1 VKDLVAPLPGF
12 SVGLRRHWFAA
23 TAALPLVVLGLAQV
37 LPTHGPGAAIRLA
50 AAATVVLLVPGAFVV
65 RALGAPP
72 DLGVAV
78 AAALAWSLVLLFG
91 ALLVTFAVG
100 GSLTLALVLLA
111 AATLAAAVGAL
122 RHESPA
128 VGRADLVAVLGVTL
142 ASLPLAAAAW
152 FVHRTATGDAL
163 FHVAYVRKLEELA
176 TLDSLESVGQ
186 VADGGLHPGY
196 AFPLWHGALA
206 AVARLAG
213 IDAADAVIRLGP
225 VLTPL
230 FVLVAYGAGAAL
242 FRSWAGGVALA
253 AGATGIAALTGE
265 RLGALE
271 VLSDPEGAARHL
283 LVPALLALVFWYA
296 RGGGP
301 PALACVA
308 AASFALAVVHPNYA
322 PYAALVL
329 GGCLVG
335 RLALVRRVPGDV
347 AALGISIAVLA
358 LATAAF
364 AAWLW
369 PAVADTASV
378 TAGAAETARDLARY
392 PGVFDG
398 TADSFSV
405 DPAAITRRGGLVVA
419 ALVAV
424 PLAGF
429 AGRRLWAALVLGG
442 SLAVLAVLLVAPL
455 LTLLADLA
463 SVSQARRLVGFLP
476 LPFALAGAAVLAG
489 RFRLAGVAAALAA
502 GAVVRW
508 AFPPESGT
516 GPGAEWPVWVAAG
529 GGALALAVA
538 AWRRPEGPRVTAWAA
553 AAAVAL
559 VAPSAIATLR
569 DLEQEPLDGFA
580 LSGGLVQ
587 ALRSSVGTEDV
598 VMAKPET
605 AYRVSAEVPT
615 LVVSLPI
622 AHIADTETARPRE
635 RLRDTETFFSPES
648 SAADRHEILERY
660 DARWLV
666 LDKRRSYS
674 REFRTYA
681 QTLAPVYEDGRF
693 LLLRTGAS

>member
-1 VKDLVAPLPGF
+1 MKDLVAPLPGF
-12 SVGLRRHWFAA
+12 SGGLRRHWFAA
-23 TAALPLVVLGLAQV
+23 TAALPLVVLGLAQL

-50 AAATVVLLVPGAFVV
+50 AAAAVVLLVPGAFVV
-65 RALGAPP
+65 RALGSPK

-78 AAALAWSLVLLFG
+78 AAALAWSLFLLFG
-91 ALLVTFAVG
+91 ALLLTFAVE

-111 AATLAAAVGAL
+111 AATLAAAAGAL
-122 RHESPA
+122 RRESPA
-128 VGRADLVAVLGVTL
+128 VARDDLVATLGVTL

-186 VADGGLHPGY
+186 LADAGLHPGY

-206 AVARLAG
+206 AVVRLAG
-213 IDAADAVIRLGP
+213 VDSTETVIRVGP

-230 FVLVAYGAGAAL
+230 FIVIAYGAGAVL

-296 RGGGP
+296 RGGGA
-301 PALACVA
+301 PALAGVA
-308 AASFALAVVHPNYA
+308 AASFALAVVHPSYA

-329 GGCLVG
+329 GGCLLA
-335 RLALVRRVPGDV
+335 RLAIGRRLRGKV
-347 AALGISIAVLA
+347 AALGISIAALV

-364 AAWLW
+364 VAWLW
-369 PAVADTASV
+369 PTVADTASV
-378 TAGAAETARDLARY
+378 MAGAAETARDLARY
-392 PGVFDG
+392 PGMFEG
-398 TADSFSV
+398 TAESFSV

-419 ALVAV
+419 ALLAV
-424 PLAGF
+424 PLAAF

-442 SLAVLAVLLVAPL
+442 SLAVVAVLLVPPL

-489 RFRLAGVAAALAA
+489 RFRLAGVAAAFAA

-508 AFPPESGT
+508 AFPPDGGS
-516 GPGAEWPVWVAAG
+516 GPGEWPVWVAVAG
-529 GGALALAVA
+529 GAVALVVA

-559 VAPSAIATLR
+559 VAPSAVATLR
-569 DLEQEPLDGFA
+569 DLEREPLDGFA
-580 LSGGLVQ
+580 LTGGLVQ

-598 VMAKPET
+598 VMARPET

-622 AHIADTETARPRE
+622 AHVPDTATSRPRE
-635 RLRDTETFFSPES
+635 RLRDTGRFFAPET

-666 LDKRRSYS
+666 LDKRRADA

>member
-1 VKDLVAPLPGF
+1 MKDLVAPPPGV

-23 TAALPLVVLGLAQV
+23 TAVLPLLVLGLAQL

-50 AAATVVLLVPGAFVV
+50 AAGTVVLLVPGAFVV
-65 RALGAPP
+65 RALGWPP

-78 AAALAWSLVLLFG
+78 AAALAWSLVLLFA
-91 ALLVTFAVG
+91 ALLLTFAVE
-100 GSLTLALVLLA
+100 GSLTLTLVLLA
-111 AATLAAAVGAL
+111 AATLAAAVAAL
-122 RHESPA
+122 RRESPTVA
-128 VGRADLVAVLGVTL
+128 RADLFASLSVTL

-152 FVHRTATGDAL
+152 YVHRTAVGDAL

-213 IDAADAVIRLGP
+213 MDAADTVIRMGP

-230 FVLVAYGAGAAL
+230 FALVAYGAGAVL
-242 FRSWAGGVALA
+242 FRSWAGGVAVA
-253 AGATGIAALTGE
+253 AGATGIAVLTGDG
-265 RLGALE
+265 LGALE
-271 VLSDPEGAARHL
+271 VLSDPEGAGRHL
-283 LVPALLALVFWYA
+283 LVPALLALVFWYV
-296 RGGGP
+296 RGGGT
-301 PALACVA
+301 PALAGVA
-308 AASFALAVVHPNYA
+308 AASFAVAVVHPNYA

-329 GGCLVG
+329 GGCLLA
-335 RLALVRRVPGDV
+335 RLAVVRRFRRDV
-347 AALGISIAVLA
+347 AALGISIAALA
-358 LATAAF
+358 LATAAY

-369 PAVADTASV
+369 PAVADTAAV
-378 TAGAAETARDLARY
+378 TASAADTARDLAHY
-392 PGVFDG
+392 PGVFEG

-419 ALVAV
+419 ALLAV
-424 PLAGF
+424 PLAAF
-429 AGRRLWAALVLGG
+429 AGRRLWAALVLGA
-442 SLAVLAVLLVAPL
+442 SLAVLAVLLLPPL

-489 RFRLAGVAAALAA
+489 RFRVAGVAGALAA
-502 GAVVRW
+502 GAAVRW
-508 AFPPESGT
+508 AFPPDGGS
-516 GPGAEWPVWVAAG
+516 GPGEWPVWVALAG
-529 GGALALAVA
+529 SVLALVAA

-559 VAPSAIATLR
+559 VAPSAVATLR
-569 DLEQEPLDGFA
+569 GLEQEPIDGFA
-580 LSGGLVQ
+580 LTGGLVQ
-587 ALRSSVGTEDV
+587 ALRSSVGAEDV

-605 AYRVSAEVPT
+605 AYRVAAEVPT

-622 AHIADTETARPRE
+622 AHIADTERARPRE
-635 RLRDTETFFSPES
+635 RLRDTGIFFAPQT
-648 SAADRHEILERY
+648 SAADRHAVLERY

>member
-1 VKDLVAPLPGF
+1 MKDIVAPRPGF
-12 SVGLRRHWFAA
+12 SPGLRRHWFGAA
-23 TAALPLVVLGLAQV
+23 AALPLVALGLAQV
-37 LPTHGPGAAIRLA
+37 LPTHGAGAAIRLA
-50 AAATVVLLVPGAFVV
+50 AAAAVVLLVPGALVV
-65 RALGAPP
+65 RALGPP
-72 DLGVAV
+72 AELSVAV
-78 AAALAWSLVLLFG
+78 AAALVWSLVLLFA
-91 ALLVTFAVG
+91 ALLLTFAVE
-100 GSLTLALVLLA
+100 GSLTLTLVLLA
-111 AATLAAAVGAL
+111 AATLAAAVAAL
-122 RHESPA
+122 RRESPA
-128 VGRADLVAVLGVTL
+128 VERADLFATLGVTL

-152 FVHRTATGDAL
+152 YVHRTATGDAL

-213 IDAADAVIRLGP
+213 IDAADTVIRLGP

-230 FVLVAYGAGAAL
+230 FVLVAYGAGVAL

-253 AGATGIAALTGE
+253 AGATGIAALNGE
-265 RLGALE
+265 QLDALE
-271 VLSDPEGAARHL
+271 VLSGPDGAARHL
-283 LVPALLALVFWYA
+283 LVPALLALVFWYV
-296 RGGGP
+296 RGGGA
-301 PALACVA
+301 PALAAVA

-329 GGCLVG
+329 GGCL
-335 RLALVRRVPGDV
+335 LARSGILRRVRGDA

-369 PAVADTASV
+369 PTVADTASF
-378 TAGAAETARDLARY
+378 TPSAAGTARDLARY
-392 PGVFDG
+392 PGVFEG

-419 ALVAV
+419 ALLAV
-424 PLAGF
+424 PLAAF
-429 AGRRLWAALVLGG
+429 AGRRLWAALVLGA
-442 SLAVLAVLLVAPL
+442 SLAVLAVLLVPAL

-502 GAVVRW
+502 GAAVRW
-508 AFPPESGT
+508 AFPPDGGS
-516 GPGAEWPVWVAAG
+516 GPGDWPVWVALA

-538 AWRRPEGPRVTAWAA
+538 AWRRLDGPRVTAWAA

-559 VAPSAIATLR
+559 VVPSAVATLR
-569 DLEQEPLDGFA
+569 DLEREPLDGLA
-580 LSGGLVQ
+580 LTGGLVQ
-587 ALRSSVGTEDV
+587 ALRASVGTEDV

-605 AYRVSAEVPT
+605 AYRVAADVPT

-635 RLRDTETFFSPES
+635 RLRDTGVFFAPDT

-666 LDKRRSYS
+666 LDKRRAYA

-693 LLLRTGAS
+693 VLLRTGAS

>member
-1 VKDLVAPLPGF
+1 MAVPRGF

-37 LPTHGPGAAIRLA
+37 LPTHGAGAAIRLA
-50 AAATVVLLVPGAFVV
+50 AAAAVVLLVPGAFVV

-72 DLGVAV
+72 ELGVAV
-78 AAALAWSLVLLFG
+78 AAALAWSLVLLFA
-91 ALLVTFAVG
+91 ALLLTLAVK
-100 GSLTLALVLLA
+100 GSLTLTLVLLA
-111 AATLAAAVGAL
+111 AATLAAAVAAL
-122 RHESPA
+122 RRESPE
-128 VGRADLVAVLGVTL
+128 VGRADLLATLGVTL
-142 ASLPLAAAAW
+142 VSLPLAAVAW
-152 FVHRTATGDAL
+152 YVHRTATGDAL

-176 TLDSLESVGQ
+176 TLESLESVGQ
-186 VADGGLHPGY
+186 LADGGLHPGY

-230 FVLVAYGAGAAL
+230 FVVVAYGAGVAL

-265 RLGALE
+265 QLGALE
-271 VLSDPEGAARHL
+271 VFSDPEGAARHL
-283 LVPALLALVFWYA
+283 VAVALLALVFWYA
-296 RGGGP
+296 RGGGG
-301 PALACVA
+301 PALAGVG
-308 AASFALAVVHPNYA
+308 AASFSLAVVHPSYA
-322 PYAALVL
+322 PYAVLAL
-329 GGCLVG
+329 GGCLVA
-335 RLALVRRVPGDV
+335 RLAVVRRLQDDV
-347 AALGISIAVLA
+347 TALGISIVVLA
-358 LATAAF
+358 LAAAAF
-364 AAWLW
+364 VAWLW
-369 PAVADTASV
+369 PTAADRAAV
-378 TAGAAETARDLARY
+378 TAGAAQTARDLARY
-392 PGVFDG
+392 PGVFEG

-405 DPAAITRRGGLVVA
+405 DPAAIARRGGLVVA
-419 ALVAV
+419 ALLAI

-429 AGRRLWAALVLGG
+429 AGRRLWAAFVLGA
-442 SLAVLAVLLVAPL
+442 SLAVLAVLLLPPL

-502 GAVVRW
+502 GTAVRW
-508 AFPPESGT
+508 AFPPDGGS
-516 GPGAEWPVWVAAG
+516 GPGEWPVWVAAL
-529 GGALALAVA
+529 GGAVALAVG
-538 AWRRPEGPRVTAWAA
+538 AWRRFEGPRVTAWAA

-559 VAPSAIATLR
+559 VAPSAVATLR
-569 DLEQEPLDGFA
+569 DLEQEPFDRFA
-580 LSGGLVQ
+580 LTGGLVQ

-605 AYRVSAEVPT
+605 AYRVAADVPT

-622 AHIADTETARPRE
+622 AHIADTEKARPRE
-635 RLRDTETFFSPES
+635 RLRDTGIFFAPET

-666 LDKRRSYS
+666 LDKRRAYS
-674 REFRTYA
+674 PDFRTYA
-681 QTLAPVYEDGRF
+681 ETLAPVYEDGRF
-693 LLLRTGAS
+693 LLLRTDV

>member
-1 VKDLVAPLPGF
+1 MKVLAAPPPGF

-23 TAALPLVVLGLAQV
+23 TAALPLVLLALAQV
-37 LPTHGPGAAIRLA
+37 LPTHGLGAAIRLA
-50 AAATVVLLVPGAFVV
+50 AAAAVVLLVPGAFVV
-65 RALGAPP
+65 RALGAPSE
-72 DLGVAV
+72 LGVAV
-78 AAALAWSLVLLFG
+78 AAAFAWSLVLLFG
-91 ALLVTFAVG
+91 ALLLTFLVE
-100 GSLTLALVLLA
+100 GSLTLTLVLLA
-111 AATLAAAVGAL
+111 AATLAAAVAAL
-122 RHESPA
+122 RRESPV
-128 VGRADLVAVLGVTL
+128 VGRADLLATLGVAL

-152 FVHRTATGDAL
+152 YVHRTATGDAL

-176 TLDSLESVGQ
+176 TLDSLGSVGQ

-213 IDAADAVIRLGP
+213 VDAAEAVIRLGP

-230 FVLVAYGAGAAL
+230 FVVIAYGAGAAL

-253 AGATGIAALTGE
+253 AGATGIAALSAE
-265 RLGALE
+265 RLDALE
-271 VLSDPEGAARHL
+271 ILSDPEGAARHL
-283 LVPALLALVFWYA
+283 VAVALLALVFWYA
-296 RGGGP
+296 RGGGA
-301 PALACVA
+301 PALAGVG

-322 PYAALVL
+322 PYAVLVL
-329 GGCLVG
+329 GGCLVA
-335 RLALVRRVPGDV
+335 RLAVVRRLGGDV
-347 AALGISIAVLA
+347 AALGISIGVLF
-358 LATAAF
+358 LATGAF
-364 AAWLW
+364 VAWLW
-369 PAVADTASV
+369 PTVADTASV

-392 PGVFDG
+392 PGVFEG
-398 TADSFSV
+398 TVDSFSI

-419 ALVAV
+419 ALLAV
-424 PLAGF
+424 PLAGL

-442 SLAVLAVLLVAPL
+442 TLAVLAVLLVPPL
-455 LTLLADLA
+455 FTLLADLA
-463 SVSQARRLVGFLP
+463 SVSQARRLLGFLP

-502 GAVVRW
+502 GTAVRW
-508 AFPPESGT
+508 AFPPDGGS
-516 GPGAEWPVWVAAG
+516 GPGAWPVWVAAV

-538 AWRRPEGPRVTAWAA
+538 GWRRPEGPRVTAWAA

-559 VAPSAIATLR
+559 VTPSAVATLR
-569 DLEQEPLDGFA
+569 DLEQEPLDRFA

-605 AYRVSAEVPT
+605 AYRVAAEVPT

-635 RLRDTETFFSPES
+635 RLRDTGAFFAPET

-666 LDKRRSYS
+666 LDKRRAYAP
-674 REFRTYA
+674 EFRTYA
-681 QTLAPVYEDGRF
+681 ETLAPVYEDGRF

>member
-1 VKDLVAPLPGF
+1 MKDLVAPFPGI
-12 SVGLRRHWFAA
+12 SLGLRRHWFAA
-23 TAALPLVVLGLAQV
+23 AAVLPLVVLGLAQV

-50 AAATVVLLVPGAFVV
+50 AAAAVVLLVPGAFVV
-65 RALGAPP
+65 RALGPP
-72 DLGVAV
+72 AELGVAV
-78 AAALAWSLVLLFG
+78 AAALAWSLVLLFA
-91 ALLVTFAVG
+91 ALLVTFAVE

-111 AATLAAAVGAL
+111 AATLAAAVAAL
-122 RHESPA
+122 RRESPA
-128 VGRADLVAVLGVTL
+128 VGRADLAATVGVTL
-142 ASLPLAAAAW
+142 ASLPLAAPAW
-152 FVHRTATGDAL
+152 YVHRTATGDAL

-230 FVLVAYGAGAAL
+230 FVLIAYGAGAVL

-253 AGATGIAALTGE
+253 AGATGIAVLTGAG
-265 RLGALE
+265 LGALE

-283 LVPALLALVFWYA
+283 LVPALLALVFWYV
-296 RGGGP
+296 RGGGA
-301 PALACVA
+301 PALAGVG

-329 GGCLVG
+329 GGCLLA
-335 RLALVRRVPGDV
+335 RLGVLRRLRGDV
-347 AALGISIAVLA
+347 AALGISIAALV

-364 AAWLW
+364 VAWLL
-369 PAVADTASV
+369 PTVADTAAV
-378 TAGAAETARDLARY
+378 TADAAQTARELSRY
-392 PGVFDG
+392 PGVFEG

-419 ALVAV
+419 ALLAV
-424 PLAGF
+424 PLAAF
-429 AGRRLWAALVLGG
+429 AGRRLWTALVLGA
-442 SLAVLAVLLVAPL
+442 SLAVLAVLLVPTL

-502 GAVVRW
+502 GTAVRW
-508 AFPPESGT
+508 AFPPDGGS
-516 GPGAEWPVWVAAG
+516 GPGEWPVWVAVA
-529 GGALALAVA
+529 GGALALGVAV
-538 AWRRPEGPRVTAWAA
+538 WRRLEGPSVTAWAA

-559 VAPSAIATLR
+559 VLPSAVATLR
-569 DLEQEPLDGFA
+569 GLEREPLDSFA
-580 LSGGLVQ
+580 LTGGLVQ
-587 ALRSSVGTEDV
+587 ALRGSVGTEDV

-622 AHIADTETARPRE
+622 AHIADTEAARPRE
-635 RLRDTETFFSPES
+635 RLADTGVFFAPDT

-666 LDKRRSYS
+666 LDKRSAYA

-681 QTLAPVYEDGRF
+681 QTLASVYEDSRF

>member
-1 VKDLVAPLPGF
+1 
-12 SVGLRRHWFAA
+12 
-23 TAALPLVVLGLAQV
+23 
-37 LPTHGPGAAIRLA
+37 
-50 AAATVVLLVPGAFVV
+50 
-65 RALGAPP
+65 
-72 DLGVAV
+72 
-78 AAALAWSLVLLFG
+78 
-91 ALLVTFAVG
+91 
-100 GSLTLALVLLA
+100 
-111 AATLAAAVGAL
+111 
-122 RHESPA
+122 
-128 VGRADLVAVLGVTL
+128 
-142 ASLPLAAAAW
+142 
-152 FVHRTATGDAL
+152 
-163 FHVAYVRKLEELA
+163 
-176 TLDSLESVGQ
+176 
-186 VADGGLHPGY
+186 
-196 AFPLWHGALA
+196 
-206 AVARLAG
+206 
-213 IDAADAVIRLGP
+213 
-225 VLTPL
+225 
-230 FVLVAYGAGAAL
+230 
-242 FRSWAGGVALA
+242 
-253 AGATGIAALTGE
+253 E

-271 VLSDPEGAARHL
+271 VLSDPEGAARN
-283 LVPALLALVFWYA
+283 LVAVALLALVFWYA
-296 RGGGP
+296 RGGGA
-301 PALACVA
+301 PALAGVA

-329 GGCLVG
+329 GGCLVA
-335 RLALVRRVPGDV
+335 RLAVVRRLRGDV
-347 AALGISIAVLA
+347 AALGISIGVLA

-369 PAVADTASV
+369 PTVADTASV

-392 PGVFDG
+392 PGVFEG

-419 ALVAV
+419 ALLAV

-429 AGRRLWAALVLGG
+429 AGRRLWAALVLGA
-442 SLAVLAVLLVAPL
+442 SLAVLAVLLLPAL

-489 RFRLAGVAAALAA
+489 RFRLVGVAAALAG
-502 GAVVRW
+502 GAAVRW
-508 AFPPESGT
+508 AFPPDGGS
-516 GPGAEWPVWVAAG
+516 GPGEWPVWVAAAG
-529 GGALALAVA
+529 GVVALAVA
-538 AWRRPEGPRVTAWAA
+538 AWRPLAGPRVTAWAA

-559 VAPSAIATLR
+559 VAPSAFATLR
-569 DLEQEPLDGFA
+569 DLEREPLDGFA
-580 LSGGLVQ
+580 LTGGLVQ

-605 AYRVSAEVPT
+605 AYRVAADVPT

-635 RLRDTETFFSPES
+635 RLRDTGIFFAPET

-681 QTLAPVYEDGRF
+681 QTLAPVYEDRRF

>member
-1 VKDLVAPLPGF
+1 VKAFVAPLPGF

-23 TAALPLVVLGLAQV
+23 TAALPLVVLGLAQL

-65 RALGAPP
+65 RALGSPSE
-72 DLGVAV
+72 LGVAV
-78 AAALAWSLVLLFG
+78 AGALAWSLVLLFG
-91 ALLVTFAVG
+91 ALFVTFAVE

-111 AATLAAAVGAL
+111 AATLAAAVAAL
-122 RHESPA
+122 RHEPPE
-128 VGRADLVAVLGVTL
+128 VERADLLAVLGVTL

-152 FVHRTATGDAL
+152 IVHRTATGDAL

-213 IDAADAVIRLGP
+213 IDASDAVIRLGP

-230 FVLVAYGAGAAL
+230 FVLIAYGAGAVL

-296 RGGGP
+296 RGGGA

-308 AASFALAVVHPNYA
+308 AASFTLAVVHPNYA

-329 GGCLVG
+329 GGCLVA
-335 RLALVRRVPGDV
+335 RLGVLRRLRGDV

-392 PGVFDG
+392 PGVFEG
-398 TADSFSV
+398 TAESFSV

-419 ALVAV
+419 ALLAV

-476 LPFALAGAAVLAG
+476 LSFALAGAAVLAG

-502 GAVVRW
+502 GAGVRW
-508 AFPPESGT
+508 AFPPEGGT
-516 GPGAEWPVWVAAG
+516 GPGAEWPVWVAAV
-529 GGALALAVA
+529 GGAVALAVA
-538 AWRRPEGPRVTAWAA
+538 AWRRPDGPRVTAWAA

-559 VAPSAIATLR
+559 IAPTAVATLR
-569 DLEQEPLDGFA
+569 DLEREPRDGFA
-580 LSGGLVQ
+580 LSSGLVQ

-635 RLRDTETFFSPES
+635 RLRDTGTFFAPET

-681 QTLAPVYEDGRF
+681 QTLAPVYQDGHF

>member
-1 VKDLVAPLPGF
+1 MKDLVAPSPGF
-12 SVGLRRHWFAA
+12 SLGLRRHWFAA
-23 TAALPLVVLGLAQV
+23 AALLPLVVLGVAQV

-50 AAATVVLLVPGAFVV
+50 AAAAVVLLVPGAFVV
-65 RALGAPP
+65 RALGPP
-72 DLGVAV
+72 AELGVAV
-78 AAALAWSLVLLFG
+78 AAALAWSMVLLFVG
-91 ALLVTFAVG
+91 LLLTFAVE
-100 GSLTLALVLLA
+100 GSLTLTLVLLA
-111 AATLAAAVGAL
+111 AATLAAAVAVL
-122 RHESPA
+122 RRESPA
-128 VGRADLVAVLGVTL
+128 VETGDLAASVGVTL

-152 FVHRTATGDAL
+152 YVHRTATGDAL

-230 FVLVAYGAGAAL
+230 FILVAYGAGVVL

-253 AGATGIAALTGE
+253 AGATGIAVLTGAG
-265 RLGALE
+265 LGALE

-283 LVPALLALVFWYA
+283 LVPALLALVFWFA
-296 RGGGP
+296 RGGGA
-301 PALACVA
+301 PALAGVG

-322 PYAALVL
+322 PYAALAL
-329 GGCLVG
+329 GGCLLA
-335 RLALVRRVPGDV
+335 RLGVLRRLRGDV
-347 AALGISIAVLA
+347 AALGISIAALVLA
-358 LATAAF
+358 TCAF
-364 AAWLW
+364 VAWLL
-369 PAVADTASV
+369 PTVADTASV
-378 TAGAAETARDLARY
+378 TAGTAETARELARY
-392 PGVFDG
+392 PGVFEG

-405 DPAAITRRGGLVVA
+405 DPAAIARRGGLVVA
-419 ALVAV
+419 ALLAV
-424 PLAGF
+424 PVAAF
-429 AGRRLWAALVLGG
+429 AGRRLWAALVLGA
-442 SLAVLAVLLVAPL
+442 SLAVLAVLLVPAL

-476 LPFALAGAAVLAG
+476 LSFALAGAAVVAG
-489 RFRLAGVAAALAA
+489 RFRLAGVGAALAA
-502 GAVVRW
+502 GAAVRW
-508 AFPPESGT
+508 AFPPEGGS
-516 GPGAEWPVWVAAG
+516 GPGAWPVWVALAG
-529 GGALALAVA
+529 GVVALAVA
-538 AWRRPEGPRVTAWAA
+538 AWTRLDGPRVTAWAA

-559 VAPSAIATLR
+559 VVPSAVATLR
-569 DLEQEPLDGFA
+569 DLEREPLDGLA
-580 LSGGLVQ
+580 LTGGLVR
-587 ALRSSVGTEDV
+587 ALRVSVGTEDV

-635 RLRDTETFFSPES
+635 RLRDTGVFFAPET

-666 LDKRRSYS
+666 LDKRRAYA

-681 QTLAPVYEDGRF
+681 QTLAAVYEDSRF